1 MLSEK
6 QITYQKGSDILN
18 EFFEK
23 NYTKNFDLL
32 KESFVENINLIRYV
46 YSTLFQKI
54 YNRTNVFEIRNK
66 ANFDFSYQLWMSSKT
81 IRERYKVKEVAVEQ
95 QVNVAGKN
103 PTTYKERSNI
113 NEFEQKPILIDKFQ
127 PTVITVHSAV
137 SKLKQLK
144 KLWMLSW
151 RKKEKS
157 ELKKDKCQNLC

>member
-81 IRERYKVKEVAVEQ
+81 IRKRYKVKEVAVEQ

-113 NEFEQKPILIDKFQ
+113 NEFEQKPISFDKYQ
-127 PTVITVHSAV
+127 PTVITV
-137 SKLKQLK
+137 
-144 KLWMLSW
+144 
-151 RKKEKS
+151 
-157 ELKKDKCQNLC
+157 